1 MVRSGHKR
9 IIGIKLNNTIN
20 PSNFTQNTLM
30 GIFIFMLGAFA
41 YYTIEIIFRGYSHW
55 SMALTG
61 GACLLV
67 FSWFIREKPQLNI
80 IKKAIA
86 GAVIIT
92 VYEFFVG
99 LVVNIWYDWQVWDY
113 GNEPWNL
120 IGIICLRFTIVWFLL
135 CLITLFIFQKGCLL
149 YEYLCR
155 IIKDRAYLNKRRQI

>member
-30 GIFIFMLGAFA
+30 GIFVFLLGAFA
-41 YYTIEIIFRGYSHW
+41 YYTIEILFRGYSHW

-67 FSWFIREKPQLNI
+67 FSWFVRENPQLNI
-80 IKKAIA
+80 IKKALV

-92 VYEFFVG
+92 TFEFCVG
-99 LVVNIWYDWQVWDY
+99 LVVNMWYGWMVWDY
-113 GNEPWNL
+113 TNEQWNFM
-120 IGIICLRFTIVWFLL
+120 GQVCLRFTAAWFLL
-135 CLITLFIFQKGCLL
+135 CFAVLFIFQKGRLL
-149 YEYLCR
+149 YGCLCR